1 MPISS
6 EEYQKGKVVEGSSK
20 LALNFLRAHKEQAF
34 TQDEIIKGLN
44 PNPTNESFIHFLSAM
59 APLQLQGLVERRQMS
74 DDESDLYYKAT

>member
-6 EEYQKGKVVEGSSK
+6 KDFQKGKVVEGSSK
-20 LALNFLRAHKEQAF
+20 LALNFLLAHKEQAF
-34 TQDEIIKGLN
+34 TQDEIISGLN
-44 PNPTNESFIHFLSAM
+44 PNPTKESFIHFLSAM

>member
-6 EEYQKGKVVEGSSK
+6 EEFQKGKVVQGSSN

-34 TQDEIIKGLN
+34 TQDEIINGLN
-44 PNPTNESFIHFLSAM
+44 PNPTKESIIHFLSAM